1 MSSGFINRG
10 FVKAMAPA
18 AIAANNWEEP
28 AAPGITPGHPPT
40 TAAAAAASEVMLFV
54 NRLFGGSGSVGKD
67 TLGETKGVMVK
78 DG

>member
-18 AIAANNWEEP
+18 AIAANNWVEP
-28 AAPGITPGHPPT
+28 AAGTPPPPIT
-40 TAAAAAASEVMLFV
+40 AAAASEVTVFV
-54 NRLFGGSGSVGKD
+54 NRLIGGSGSVGKD
-67 TLGETKGVMVK
+67 TLGETKGVIVK